1 MIIITKKQNK
11 LPIFVD
17 TIYGA
22 AMELIHMRWVVSHAR
37 TDRVQTI
44 YQTITVE
51 LSTMD
56 FDGLMAFIGAEEAI
70 AA

>member
-1 MIIITKKQNK
+1 
-11 LPIFVD
+11 
-17 TIYGA
+17 
-22 AMELIHMRWVVSHAR
+22 MRWVVSHAR

>member
-1 MIIITKKQNK
+1 
-11 LPIFVD
+11 
-17 TIYGA
+17 
-22 AMELIHMRWVVSHAR
+22 MRWIVSHAR

-51 LSTMD
+51 LSTMTFED
-56 FDGLMAFIGAEEAI
+56 LMAFVGAEEAI